1 MSFLTEYSRKG
12 CEFEC
17 AVKKAI
23 SFCRCLPWNYPN
35 NFTAIPI
42 CDTFGAHCFD
52 KIMSDEKFY
61 KQCQDHCLEDCEDT
75 TSAIWHTFLP
85 LNTDEVCKEGQL
97 IYQHLNQ
104 TFRKHFAFENYKVS
118 VMTFFG
124 NSIACRLIFL

>member
-1 MSFLTEYSRKG
+1 M
-12 CEFEC
+12 
-17 AVKKAI
+17 
-23 SFCRCLPWNYPN
+23 
-35 NFTAIPI
+35 
-42 CDTFGAHCFD
+42 FGAHCFD

-75 TSAIWHTFLP
+75 TTAIWHTFLP
-85 LNTDEVCKEGQL
+85 LNTDDVCKEGQL

-124 NSIACRLIFL
+124 DGIEINFNRFKHVKGLVLVKSQFF